1 MQACNATGG
10 IADWQPFDIASSLP
24 HGCDL
29 RCRAFASNTKQSVK
43 SMLSYLGYGA
53 REARAPGHLRR
64 TPLVHTHTHRRYG
77 RFMFHNSVT
86 RCVCVRA
93 GACNRIPTCASPCV
107 AVRTPSSSARASA
120 LNTPPWRRHSRVHAA
135 VPAAS
140 LRGFALR
147 ACAAS
152 SSARAITSSATIRPD
167 LVAPSIESM

>member
-1 MQACNATGG
+1 MHASPQVVCGLAA
-10 IADWQPFDIASSLP
+10 IRHRFQPSPRLRLALP
-24 HGCDL
+24 CL
-29 RCRAFASNTKQSVK
+29 RFKHETV
-43 SMLSYLGYGA
+43 SYTSEPRVTYA
-53 REARAPGHLRR
+53 AAR

>member
-1 MQACNATGG
+1 MHASPQVGLRSG
-10 IADWQPFDIASSLP
+10 SLFDIASSLP

-29 RCRAFASNTKQSVK
+29 RCRAFASNTKQSVYT
-43 SMLSYLGYGA
+43 S
-53 REARAPGHLRR
+53 EPGHLRR
-64 TPLVHTHTHRRYG
+64 TPLVHTHTHRRC
-77 RFMFHNSVT
+77 RRLMFHNSVT

>member
-1 MQACNATGG
+1 MH
-10 IADWQPFDIASSLP
+10 ASPQVGLRSGCHSTSLP
-24 HGCDL
+24 
-29 RCRAFASNTKQSVK
+29 AFPTVATCVAVPSLQTRNSH
-43 SMLSYLGYGA
+43 SYTS
-53 REARAPGHLRR
+53 EPGHLRR
-64 TPLVHTHTHRRYG
+64 TPLVHTHTHRRC
-77 RFMFHNSVT
+77 RRLMFHNSVT

>member
-1 MQACNATGG
+1 MHACIATGG
-10 IADWQPFDIASSLP
+10 IAVATAAIRHRFQPSPRLR
-24 HGCDL
+24 L
-29 RCRAFASNTKQSVK
+29 VRCRAFASNTKQSVK
-43 SMLSYLGYGA
+43 TVIPRTRS
-53 REARAPGHLRR
+53 PGSP
-64 TPLVHTHTHRRYG
+64 TPHTIGRHTHTHRRYG
-77 RFMFHNSVT
+77 RLMFHNSVT

>member
-1 MQACNATGG
+1 MHASPQVGLRSG
-10 IADWQPFDIASSLP
+10 SLFDIASSLP

-43 SMLSYLGYGA
+43 SYTSDA
-53 REARAPGHLRR
+53 RSPRAPGGSP
-64 TPLVHTHTHRRYG
+64 TPHTALVHTHTHRRYG

>member
-1 MQACNATGG
+1 MHACIATGG

-43 SMLSYLGYGA
+43 TVIPRTRS
-53 REARAPGHLRR
+53 PGSPTA
-64 TPLVHTHTHRRYG
+64 TPHTIGRHTHTHRRYG
-77 RFMFHNSVT
+77 RLMFHNSVT